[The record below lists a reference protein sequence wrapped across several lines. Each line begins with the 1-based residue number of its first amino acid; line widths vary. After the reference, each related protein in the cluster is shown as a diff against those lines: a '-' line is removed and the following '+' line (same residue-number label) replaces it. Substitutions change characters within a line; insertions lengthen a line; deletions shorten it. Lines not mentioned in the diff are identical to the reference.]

1 MQGAVLRFASPTT
14 SLRQSR
20 SKENQVPQVRLRP
33 RVPAADHIIG
43 RFETALYF
51 VKRDSLFRVIATRNR
66 SSGVKY
72 ALDALSF
79 AVSAW
84 GWSGRAL
91 TAVQARPRGEARGSL
106 GAHSPNHAETFAA
119 QRATNNPF
127 VPYLRPGRPAEEGVS
142 AAAIFTGPPASKGP
156 SFINLPLQA
165 SESPCTIFRSN
176 TRAGH
181 PHRGLYRCFYLV
193 TSAFLHKRFKI
204 VCLSTFTDSTHH
216 QSSSSLALCPQ
227 SLHSY
232 SVLSVSFCGVK

>member
-20 SKENQVPQVRLRP
+20 SKENQVLQVRLRP

-79 AVSAW
+79 AVSGL

-91 TAVQARPRGEARGSL
+91 TAVQARPRGKARGSL
-106 GAHSPNHAETFAA
+106 GATHPITPKHSLPSDPRINHSSHIFDLAG
-119 QRATNNPF
+119 P
-127 VPYLRPGRPAEEGVS
+127 LKKGVS
-142 AAAIFTGPPASKGP
+142 AAAILTGPPASRARLLLTFLYKPVNPRALFSVQTPGP
-156 SFINLPLQA
+156 GIS
-165 SESPCTIFRSN
+165 T
-176 TRAGH
+176 G
-181 PHRGLYRCFYLV
+181 GY
-193 TSAFLHKRFKI
+193 I
-204 VCLSTFTDSTHH
+204 VVST
-216 QSSSSLALCPQ
+216 
-227 SLHSY
+227 
-232 SVLSVSFCGVK
+232 K